1 MTHIFGYGKKTA
13 TVNSHRKSFS
23 IFNRIGNPG
32 SQEIS
37 SRLRKLGV
45 PLADW
50 GFCISTEEERMKGKY
65 KLHIP
70 DYQYY
75 ADQVACRK
83 ACPVG
88 TDAGGYV
95 QAIAQGKYE
104 KAYAIARGP
113 NPFASVCGWVCNAP
127 CETACTR
134 GNIDAPVT
142 IRALKR
148 FVTEKFGA
156 EAVADPAS
164 TLRYSTAPGVPYG
177 KATGPKVAIIGG
189 GPAGLTAAHDLARLG
204 YRVTIFESQNRLGG
218 LFYLVPEYRLPRPL
232 FEAEIAAIM
241 SMGIEARLNT
251 KVGKDITLEELRKEF
266 AAVVLASGAWGSRP
280 VPFEGRELQGV
291 YSALPFLQSVYH
303 NHDPLPIGAFPIV
316 VGAGNVAMD
325 VVRTAIR
332 VPGVEKVRV
341 VTLETWDEMPADDLE
356 IEDAVHEGAE
366 FQIRLGTKKIIGTE
380 GRFEGLEVKKVL
392 SVFDDQGRFAPSFDE
407 EAVSVMRGTS
417 VIFAI
422 GQVIDTSY
430 VPEDLEGI
438 VGRNGV
444 IRANIHTM
452 DTGVP
457 GVFAAG
463 DVVTGPRIFIDAIA
477 GGQQAAQSVHAF
489 LSKGHVVKNLSGVSS
504 PVSHR
509 PNPSPVW
516 PVEFNQHG
524 YYSIERKNPELLHPE
539 FRKTNFELAELSM
552 TEDEAR
558 AQASR
563 CLTCHVNP
571 IFEGQKCV
579 LCGGCVDVCPEYA
592 LKMVPLADVDLDH
605 GKTAPLL
612 ESFTGEEIHPGHLDE
627 PVVQTLSMS
636 TAMIWDGMRCIRCG
650 LCAKRCPT
658 GAITME
664 HLEIKQEVT
673 LQ

>member
-1 MTHIFGYGKKTA
+1 M
-13 TVNSHRKSFS
+13 R
-23 IFNRIGNPG
+23 
-32 SQEIS
+32 
-37 SRLRKLGV
+37 
-45 PLADW
+45 
-50 GFCISTEEERMKGKY
+50 GKY

-95 QAIAQGKYE
+95 QAIAQGRFE

-134 GNIDAPVT
+134 GNIDKPVT

-156 EAVADPAS
+156 ETVSDPAS

-177 KATGPKVAIIGG
+177 RATGGKVAIVGG
-189 GPAGLTAAHDLARLG
+189 GPAGLTAAHDLTRLG
-204 YRVTIFESQNRLGG
+204 YRVTIFESQDRLGG

-232 FEAEIAAIM
+232 FEAEIAAIL
-241 SMGIEARLNT
+241 SMGMEVRLNT
-251 KVGKDITLEELRKEF
+251 KVGKDVSMEDIRQEF
-266 AAVVLASGAWGSRP
+266 GAVILASGAWGSRP
-280 VPFEGRELQGV
+280 IPFDGKNLEGV
-291 YSALPFLQSVYH
+291 YSAIPFLQSVYQAH
-303 NHDPLPIGAFPIV
+303 EPLPIGTHPVV

-325 VVRTAIR
+325 VCRTAVR
-332 VPGVEKVRV
+332 VPGVEKVVV
-341 VTLETWDEMPADDLE
+341 VTLETWEEMPADDLE
-356 IEDAVHEGAE
+356 VEDAVHEGIE
-366 FQIRLGTKKIIGTE
+366 FAIRLGTKRILGE
-380 GRFEGLEVKKVL
+380 RRFEGLEVKKVL
-392 SVFDDQGRFAPSFDE
+392 SVFDDQDRFAPVFDE
-407 EAVSVMRGTS
+407 NVVDVVRGTS

-430 VPEDLEGI
+430 VPEPLEGI
-438 VGRNGV
+438 VGRNGI
-444 IRANIHTM
+444 IRANMHTM

-477 GGQQAAQSVHAF
+477 GGQKAAQSVHAYF
-489 LSKGHVVKNLSGVSS
+489 NNGQVELNNSGIST
-504 PVSHR
+504 PMPHR
-509 PNPSPVW
+509 TNPSPVW
-516 PVEFNQHG
+516 PIEFNQGG
-524 YYSIERKNPELLHPE
+524 YYNLPRKNPDLLHPD

-552 TEDEAR
+552 SEEEAVT
-558 AQASR
+558 QASR

-571 IFEGQKCV
+571 IFEGDKCV

-592 LKMVPLADVDLDH
+592 LKMVPLGDVDLEH
-605 GKTAPLL
+605 GKTAPLFG
-612 ESFTGEEIHPGHLDE
+612 SFLDEEIHPEHMDE

-636 TAMIWDGMRCIRCG
+636 TAMIWDGTRCIRCG

-664 HLEIKQEVT
+664 YLEIKQEVT

>member
-1 MTHIFGYGKKTA
+1 M
-13 TVNSHRKSFS
+13 R
-23 IFNRIGNPG
+23 
-32 SQEIS
+32 
-37 SRLRKLGV
+37 
-45 PLADW
+45 
-50 GFCISTEEERMKGKY
+50 GKY

-95 QAIAQGKYE
+95 QAIAQGRYE

-134 GNIDAPVT
+134 GNIDQPVT

-156 EAVADPAS
+156 EVVSDPAS

-177 KATGPKVAIIGG
+177 RATGDKVAIIGG
-189 GPAGLTAAHDLARLG
+189 GPAGLTSAHDLARLG
-204 YRVTIFESQNRLGG
+204 YRVTIFEALDRLGG

-232 FEAEIAAIM
+232 FQAEIAAIL
-241 SMGIEARLNT
+241 SMGIDVRLNT
-251 KVGKDITLEELRKEF
+251 KVGKDVSMEEIRSEF
-266 AAVVLASGAWGSRP
+266 GAVILASGAWGSRP
-280 VPFEGRELQGV
+280 IPFDGKDLDGV
-291 YSALPFLQSVYH
+291 YSAIPFLQSVYQSH
-303 NHDPLPIGAFPIV
+303 QPLPIGSHPVV

-325 VVRTAIR
+325 VCRTAVR
-332 VPGVEKVRV
+332 VPGVEKVTV
-341 VTLETWDEMPADDLE
+341 VTLETWEEMPADDLE
-356 IEDAVHEGAE
+356 IEDAVHEGIE
-366 FQIRLGTKKIIGTE
+366 FAIRLGTKKILGS

-392 SVFDDQGRFAPSFDE
+392 SVFDDQGRFAPVFDE
-407 EAVSVMRGTS
+407 GAIDVVRGTS

-430 VPEDLEGI
+430 VPEPLEGI

-444 IRANIHTM
+444 IRANMHTM
-452 DTGVP
+452 DTGLP

-477 GGQQAAQSVHAF
+477 GGQKAAQSVHAF
-489 LSKGHVVKNLSGVSS
+489 LGKGHTETRASGIST
-504 PVSHR
+504 PVPHR
-509 PNPSPVW
+509 SNPSPVW
-516 PVEFNQHG
+516 PEEFNHSG
-524 YYSIERKNPELLHPE
+524 YYNLERKNPELLHPD

-552 TEDEAR
+552 TEAEAKT
-558 AQASR
+558 QASR

-571 IFEGQKCV
+571 IFEGHKCV

-592 LKMVPLADVDLDH
+592 LKMVPLGDVDLEH
-605 GKTAPLL
+605 GKTAPLFG
-612 ESFTGEEIHPGHLDE
+612 SFLDEEVHPEHMDE
-627 PVVQTLSMS
+627 PVIQTLSMS
-636 TAMIWDGMRCIRCG
+636 TAMIWDGTRCIRCG

>member
-1 MTHIFGYGKKTA
+1 M
-13 TVNSHRKSFS
+13 R
-23 IFNRIGNPG
+23 
-32 SQEIS
+32 
-37 SRLRKLGV
+37 
-45 PLADW
+45 
-50 GFCISTEEERMKGKY
+50 GKY

-95 QAIAQGKYE
+95 QAIAQGRYE

-134 GNIDAPVT
+134 GNIDHPVT

-156 EAVADPAS
+156 EVVSDPAS

-177 KATGPKVAIIGG
+177 RATGEKVAIVGG
-189 GPAGLTAAHDLARLG
+189 GPAGLSAAHDLSRLG
-204 YRVTIFESQNRLGG
+204 YRVTIFEAQDRLGG

-232 FEAEIAAIM
+232 FQAEIAAIL
-241 SMGIEARLNT
+241 SMGIEVRYNT
-251 KVGKDITLEELRKEF
+251 KVGKDISLEEIRQGF
-266 AAVVLASGAWGSRP
+266 GAVILSSGAWGSRP
-280 VPFEGRELQGV
+280 VPFDGKDLDGV
-291 YSALPFLQSVYH
+291 YSAIPFLQSVYQAH
-303 NHDPLPIGAFPIV
+303 EPLPIGAHPVV

-325 VVRTAIR
+325 VCRTAIR
-332 VPGVEKVRV
+332 VPGVEKVTV
-341 VTLETWDEMPADDLE
+341 VTLETWEEMPADDME
-356 IEDAVHEGAE
+356 IEDAVHEGIDFA
-366 FQIRLGTKKIIGTE
+366 IRLGTKRILGNG

-392 SVFDDQGRFAPSFDE
+392 SVFDDQGRFAPVFDE
-407 EAVSVMRGTS
+407 NSIDVVRGTS

-430 VPEDLEGI
+430 VPEALEGI

-444 IRANIHTM
+444 IRANMHSM
-452 DTGVP
+452 DTGLP

-477 GGQQAAQSVHAF
+477 GGQKAAESVHAF
-489 LSKGHVVKNLSGVSS
+489 LNKGHLDRHSSGIST
-504 PVSHR
+504 PIPHR
-509 PNPSPVW
+509 ANPSPVW
-516 PVEFNQHG
+516 PDEFNKHG
-524 YYSIERKNPELLHPE
+524 YYTIERKNPELLHPD
-539 FRKTNFELAELSM
+539 FRRTNFELAELSM
-552 TEDEAR
+552 TEEEAR
-558 AQASR
+558 SQASR

-571 IFEGQKCV
+571 IFEGHKCV

-592 LKMVPLADVDLDH
+592 LKMIPLGDVDLEH

-612 ESFTGEEIHPGHLDE
+612 GSFLDEEINPEHLEE

-636 TAMIWDGMRCIRCG
+636 TAMIWDGTRCIRCG

-664 HLEIKQEVT
+664 QLEIKQEVT